1 MSDLNVEDAAV
12 MSKEVLDLLHKW
24 KKRGYCPAQCTYAML
39 MKFTAIADEVINEDD
54 LMDFLED
61 ARIHGLQMSDLI
73 MEKPKY
79 VN

>member
-1 MSDLNVEDAAV
+1 MSEATEE
-12 MSKEVLDLLHKW
+12 MSKEILELLNKW
-24 KKRGYCPAQCTYAML
+24 KKRGHSPARCAYAML
-39 MKFTAIADEVINEDD
+39 MRFTAIADEVINEDD

-61 ARIHGLQMSDLI
+61 ARIHGLQMSELI